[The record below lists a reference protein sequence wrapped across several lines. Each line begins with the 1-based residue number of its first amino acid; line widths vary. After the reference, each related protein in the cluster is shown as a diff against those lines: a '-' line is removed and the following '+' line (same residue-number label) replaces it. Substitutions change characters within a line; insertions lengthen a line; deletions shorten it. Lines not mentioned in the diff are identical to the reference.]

1 MNPPHIPSDRA
12 DDLHGLLPHA
22 DAAEL
27 VLFMAGNQFMAMP
40 GTAERLPNRPFPLPG
55 RRGHIPTACFSGQAV
70 ENRWE
75 RKRNMNRLPVFVG
88 LAALLLSPFF
98 ANPVFADTRME
109 IPMTIDL
116 PSPTFESGVSVEEA
130 LTRRRSLRRFADAPL
145 TLAEAGQ
152 LLWAAQGVTHSA
164 GYRTAPSA
172 GALYPLELFLV
183 AGAVTDLPPG
193 TYRYL
198 PREHDLVRVREGDQR
213 PALTA
218 GALGQGMLGKAPATL
233 VFCAVY
239 DRITAK
245 YDERGVRYAH
255 MEAGHAAQNVHLQ
268 AVALGLGSVPVGAFR
283 EDDVR
288 SAIGAEA
295 DEAPVYLAPVGRKD

>member
-1 MNPPHIPSDRA
+1 
-12 DDLHGLLPHA
+12 
-22 DAAEL
+22 
-27 VLFMAGNQFMAMP
+27 
-40 GTAERLPNRPFPLPG
+40 
-55 RRGHIPTACFSGQAV
+55 
-70 ENRWE
+70 
-75 RKRNMNRLPVFVG
+75 MNRSSVIAGLMALFACLFLATPVP
-88 LAALLLSPFF
+88 AE
-98 ANPVFADTRME
+98 TRME

-116 PSPTFESGVSVEEA
+116 PSPKFESGVSVEEA

-172 GALYPLELFLV
+172 GALYPLELFIV
-183 AGAVTDLPPG
+183 AGAVTDLPSG
-193 TYRYL
+193 VYRYL

-218 GALGQGMLGKAPATL
+218 GALGQGMLRKAPAVL

-239 DRITAK
+239 ERITGK

-283 EDDVR
+283 EDGVR

-295 DEAPVYLAPVGRKD
+295 DETPVYLVPVGRGE

>member
-1 MNPPHIPSDRA
+1 MNRSSIFA
-12 DDLHGLLPHA
+12 W
-22 DAAEL
+22 
-27 VLFMAGNQFMAMP
+27 
-40 GTAERLPNRPFPLPG
+40 
-55 RRGHIPTACFSGQAV
+55 PTAV
-70 ENRWE
+70 
-75 RKRNMNRLPVFVG
+75 
-88 LAALLLSPFF
+88 LACLFLATPIP
-98 ANPVFADTRME
+98 AETRME

-116 PSPTFESGVSVEEA
+116 PSPKFESGVSVEEA
-130 LTRRRSLRRFADAPL
+130 LTRRRSLRQFAEAPL

-193 TYRYL
+193 VYRYL
-198 PREHDLVRVREGDQR
+198 PREHDLVRVREGDR
-213 PALTA
+213 RAELTA
-218 GALGQGMLGKAPATL
+218 GALGQGMLRKAPAVL

-239 DRITAK
+239 DRITGK

-255 MEAGHAAQNVHLQ
+255 MEAGHAAQNVLLQ

-283 EDDVR
+283 EDGVR

-295 DEAPVYLAPVGRKD
+295 DEAPVYLAPVGRKN